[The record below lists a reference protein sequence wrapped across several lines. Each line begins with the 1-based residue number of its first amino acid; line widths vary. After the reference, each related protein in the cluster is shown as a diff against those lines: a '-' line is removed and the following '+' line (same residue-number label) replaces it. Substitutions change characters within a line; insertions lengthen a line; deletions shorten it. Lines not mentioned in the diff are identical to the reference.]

1 MIGSGS
7 LSSSGLLGFLQGN
20 AIAVGNSRTA
30 GMPIQQS
37 DLSCAVSPSNYAA
50 WQAEDAVTP
59 SFPS

>member
-1 MIGSGS
+1 MTSPF
-7 LSSSGLLGFLQGN
+7 LLGFLQGN

-37 DLSCAVSPSNYAA
+37 DLSCAVSSSSYAA